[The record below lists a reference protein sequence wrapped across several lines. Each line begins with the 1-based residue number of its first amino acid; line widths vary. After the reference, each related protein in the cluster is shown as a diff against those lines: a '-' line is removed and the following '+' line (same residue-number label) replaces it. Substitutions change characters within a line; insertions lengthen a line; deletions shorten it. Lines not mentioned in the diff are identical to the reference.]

1 MQKTPIFDQLLEL
14 LTGESLSDG
23 ILSSSLP
30 SGTIFDFLSRGG
42 DGETSLCDLAQFVQN
57 TLSRKD
63 EHGNANLDRWGR
75 FEHDKS
81 FLVQNGL
88 DQSPFVDEII
98 KEIIRQFKLKR
109 KSIWPE
115 GKIAAVCL
123 SHDVDAVSGFNY
135 MLLRQLL
142 WFFRGSLNLV
152 KLKIEVTRT
161 YCDQI
166 RYWNKLKRNSE
177 KDPLFA
183 FDRWMELEE
192 HYGYRSTFFFLS
204 RKNSLRI
211 EGRKYSYKD
220 PKVRR
225 VIRKLDDVG
234 WEVALHGSRYNN
246 ENLDY
251 LVIQKDRIEQILGKE
266 IDGCRHHWLR
276 VLFPSSWHL
285 YGNAGFKYS
294 SNMGWYHPYNG
305 FRAGTCF
312 PYWPLDGS
320 EKRGEGI
327 LEIPFQLMDENSI
340 EKTNDYLNLFFT

>member
-1 MQKTPIFDQLLEL
+1 
-14 LTGESLSDG
+14 
-23 ILSSSLP
+23 
-30 SGTIFDFLSRGG
+30 
-42 DGETSLCDLAQFVQN
+42 
-57 TLSRKD
+57 
-63 EHGNANLDRWGR
+63 
-75 FEHDKS
+75 
-81 FLVQNGL
+81 
-88 DQSPFVDEII
+88 
-98 KEIIRQFKLKR
+98 
-109 KSIWPE
+109 
-115 GKIAAVCL
+115 
-123 SHDVDAVSGFNY
+123 
-135 MLLRQLL
+135 
-142 WFFRGSLNLV
+142 
-152 KLKIEVTRT
+152 
-161 YCDQI
+161 
-166 RYWNKLKRNSE
+166 
-177 KDPLFA
+177 
-183 FDRWMELEE
+183 MELEE
-192 HYGYRSTFFFLS
+192 HYGYRSTFFFLAL
-204 RKNSLRI
+204 KNALSI

-340 EKTNDYLNLFFT
+340 EKPDDYLNLFSTYIERVKSVGGCLVINFHQEYFDESQAAGVNGVYCNILSALSEDEEIEVLTLKEVYNILHKKRQELIES